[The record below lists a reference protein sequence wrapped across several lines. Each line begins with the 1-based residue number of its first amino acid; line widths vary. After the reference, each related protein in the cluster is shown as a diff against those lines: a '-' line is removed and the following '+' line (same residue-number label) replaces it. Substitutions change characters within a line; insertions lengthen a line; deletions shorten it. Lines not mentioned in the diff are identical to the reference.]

1 MQHKQA
7 LGSEYCRISPQLI
20 CLSSIDLDECSEMIH
35 GCQHDCVNT
44 EGSYR
49 CSCKVGYSLQLDRK
63 TCLAQGSIN
72 PCLLLFI
79 YNLSTFKGGE
89 REITTERER
98 GKRARE
104 RWREKVLSN

>member
-1 MQHKQA
+1 
-7 LGSEYCRISPQLI
+7 
-20 CLSSIDLDECSEMIH
+20 MIH

-49 CSCKVGYSLQLDRK
+49 CSCKVGYSLQLDGK

-89 REITTERER
+89 REITREREGGREPER
-98 GKRARE
+98 GGGRKCFECLHDAACIYHCLLLFIN
-104 RWREKVLSN
+104 KLSTF